1 MFLKKRMR
9 VPLIESPI
17 INALFFHI
25 LNDNMY
31 MMLSVCCFWIFNKKK
46 RCVKSWVSFFNKN
59 DLFFL
64 TYAWIWIPSGFIKA
78 VNFKIFFFNY
88 NGLHTMTNYP
98 GLVSESCH
106 ESTFKL
112 IRPQGLVTILSSS
125 LLICNFNAILHRI
138 CILNHVYMSIRAEF
152 IRAIWLVGYF

>member
-1 MFLKKRMR
+1 
-9 VPLIESPI
+9 
-17 INALFFHI
+17 
-25 LNDNMY
+25 
-31 MMLSVCCFWIFNKKK
+31 
-46 RCVKSWVSFFNKN
+46 
-59 DLFFL
+59 
-64 TYAWIWIPSGFIKA
+64 
-78 VNFKIFFFNY
+78 
-88 NGLHTMTNYP
+88 MTNYP

-152 IRAIWLVGYF
+152 IRVIWLVGYGVIVMWLLVSFGHGLYKESSQCSSNNVANVTMKCPFHPSTFYACSCAKMNCKSNFLWFWSGVEHQI